1 MATPIACR
9 TLELLD
15 VIAGPGVTGRMWGG
29 SHSGEGGAAACVSDQ
44 FRGDDSRTRLR
55 KRGLW

>member
-1 MATPIACR
+1 MATPIAYR

-44 FRGDDSRTRLR
+44 FRGDD
-55 KRGLW
+55 